1 VLSGIRVIPPPS
13 LQVFPSCLLLLVA
26 SVSVATPFVAFVL
39 SFQEMGDIVCLQ
51 AVACTCCLLPCQ
63 PDLPSDCSLVIA
75 TGCVCVMS
83 DLCVSAGPLPSSASV
98 SASTNCWPCV
108 CHTVCN
114 TRLMLMAYS
123 GTVLCVLHVRILHP
137 SGCWSPNNFKYAL
150 SKGVLMLMQKRRLE
164 RASWI

>member
-1 VLSGIRVIPPPS
+1 MLSGIRVIPPPS

-75 TGCVCVMS
+75 AGCVCVMS

-98 SASTNCWPCV
+98 SAAI
-108 CHTVCN
+108 CHIVSHTF
-114 TRLMLMAYS
+114 LMLTAYV
-123 GTVLCVLHVRILHP
+123 GILLCFLHVCILH
-137 SGCWSPNNFKYAL
+137 L
-150 SKGVLMLMQKRRLE
+150 
-164 RASWI
+164 